1 MKSQIKKLVSVCFI
15 IFLIL
20 FISNNSNSQT
30 LQFCEDVS
38 KDGEAITTSSV
49 FNINTEGGFLKCL
62 TKLPYR
68 VGTTE
73 VSYEIYKVDADGV
86 ETYDNTIYQE
96 VDPSWTWFWKEIT
109 FYKAGRYNVN
119 VYDGDKNF
127 LASSQIRI
135 QYY

>member
-1 MKSQIKKLVSVCFI
+1 MKRNLKFSIAGLFTICCLSISSVVLSQS
-15 IFLIL
+15 
-20 FISNNSNSQT
+20 

-38 KDGEAITTSSV
+38 KDGEPISVSSV
-49 FNINTEGGFLKCL
+49 FNIGTEGGYLKCL

-68 VGTTE
+68 IGTYG
-73 VSYEIYKVDADGV
+73 VSYEIYKVDADGY
-86 ETYDNTIYQE
+86 ETYDNTVYQD

-109 FYKAGRYNVN
+109 FYKAGSFNIN